1 MESERRKMR
10 ILAPL
15 FAVLL
20 TLQAL
25 LLPVSQAVPIAHAE
39 IGEQRAIG
47 NVVDE
52 WTKTI
57 APGVT
62 ETNWTM
68 DGEIGLQRAFMLDVD
83 TDNPKIHLQAGMPDV
98 DKFGMQTVR
107 QQAAAISEPGHV
119 VIGGVNGDFYNMAN
133 GVPIGAV
140 IQEGRVLKGGTREA
154 FGIKANG
161 EGIIGYPDASFS
173 LKTATSE
180 LTVNGVNQPRGA
192 NDLIAYTADQ
202 QSTGTDDSGTE
213 VVVTGITD
221 DIRHIGQISGEV
233 AEVIHNSGNQPIT
246 EGQIILSGSG
256 KAGEQLQSL
265 QPGDQVTFRTAVAPG
280 WEDVTQALG
289 GQYILVKDGARA
301 NLQENSFTTAEAPR
315 TAVGIREDGSIFF
328 VVVDGR
334 QPGYADGITIFEL
347 RDMMLELG
355 AKDALNLDGGGSST
369 FVSRE
374 PGESG
379 LSVRNSPS
387 DGYER
392 SVANSF
398 FIVSTAEVGNLS
410 QLAVQPD
417 HSLMLAGSTQSFTA
431 KGMDS
436 AYNPLALDTSP
447 SWSVSDSSV
456 GTIDAEGHFTA
467 GNTNASGEIEADV
480 NGATGSAAITVTDT
494 ITDLKLAQQAL
505 TVKRSEEVSLQ
516 ATALLNG
523 RTVHAGPDSF
533 EWTVTGDIGSVD
545 ENGVFTA
552 ADSTGSGTITVRYGD
567 VSDTMDIQVG
577 KMPVILETFEDGL
590 DHWTSSGARYNSVS
604 IRQTTYPEPARFGNH
619 ALELNYDFIGTI
631 GTSGAYAHTKEDIE
645 IEGYPEKIGMWVY
658 GDGAGHWL
666 RAQLRDGGNN
676 AFALDFASEMDWTG
690 WKYVEA
696 AVPAGKETP
705 LKLDLAVRLM
715 ETKNDNKNAGTIYVD
730 NIRVV
735 YGETNDDL
743 INPELS
749 QEMPANNEVV
759 GTNEIKVSVTA
770 KDNEGG
776 TGINP
781 DRIFMEIDGQ
791 SVQHEFNEETGEIS
805 YVPEETLLDGYHQ
818 AKVTVQDRFG
828 NEQEKVWKFEISSG
842 NAGIKPVFGESAY
855 VGNPY
860 TVGIHA
866 SGLDQMDHIRLQLQ
880 FNPEQL
886 NAADAL
892 VLNEAIPAEHVVKNE
907 IGKDGRIELEL
918 KEISTISGIQ
928 DIEELATIPF
938 ETPVDA
944 KDAVTVEFVNGDVQ
958 LTGEQSP
965 IPVFMPEIRAN
976 VAAHLTMEID
986 RTSTGFETKIR
997 VMDEAGQPV
1006 KDAAVHVVSPDRQLA
1021 KITAKTAKVHQDPDS
1036 STAVIAELAKHDHA
1050 VILKQQ
1056 DHWIQVET
1064 GGQTGW
1070 IEAKQAKIEPW
1081 LLGSTDS
1088 KGGFKTNKL
1097 SINPGEL
1104 IIQAS
1109 KDGQYSFRTHINVLQ
1124 HLGSNK
1130 PERTNLTLTG
1140 NANAMNITWTT
1151 TPTTT
1156 ASVVEW
1162 IPTEQFDK
1170 HGFSSNKVKRTK
1182 GKSEPHAFEAGE
1194 IQVHSA
1200 TLRGLKPGETYT
1212 YRVGNGNKEGWS
1224 ETGQFTAAPKGD
1236 VAFNFILMGDT
1247 QAPPNQTESGF
1258 GIFTELFKKA
1268 KAEYPDAAFM
1278 MHVGDMIDDGNLYSH
1293 WSAFFESMK
1302 DPGLA
1307 ASTPIVP
1314 TVGNHENIGNG
1325 VETYKQLFRMPQ
1337 NGPEAFKGTTYSFDY
1352 GNAHIA
1358 VLNTETTKEGLE
1370 QQAEWLRADME
1381 KTKKKWKIAVFHRAP
1396 YYSNP
1401 QGGSGNVREV
1411 FTKAMDE
1418 ADIDMA
1424 ISGHDHAY
1432 VRTVPLKDGVEA
1444 DEGTTYLI
1452 AGSTGSKFYPTTPQS
1467 YMDKFFD
1474 EKTQIYTNIAVDDTG
1489 IRILAKTRDGRVV
1502 DDFTITK

>member
-1 MESERRKMR
+1 M
-10 ILAPL
+10 APL
-15 FAVLL
+15 FAILL
-20 TLQAL
+20 ILQAL
-25 LLPVSQAVPIAHAE
+25 VLPVSQTLPIAHAE
-39 IGEQRAIG
+39 IGEQRTLG
-47 NVVDE
+47 TVVDE

-57 APGVT
+57 APGAT
-62 ETNWTM
+62 ETSWM
-68 DGEIGLQRAFMLDVD
+68 LDGAIGPQRAFMLDVD
-83 TDNPKIHLQAGMPDV
+83 TDNPEIHLQAGMPDV

-107 QQAAAISEPGHV
+107 QQASAISEPGHV

-133 GVPIGAV
+133 GVPIGVV

-173 LKTATSE
+173 LITSTAE
-180 LTVNGVNQPRGA
+180 WDVNGVNQPRGGD
-192 NDLIAYTADQ
+192 DLIAYTAAK
-202 QSTGTDDSGTE
+202 QSTGTDDSGAE

-221 DIRHIGQISGEV
+221 DILHIGQVSGEV
-233 AEVIHNSGNQPIT
+233 TEVLHNSGNQPIS

-256 KAGEQLQSL
+256 KAAEQLQSL
-265 QPGDQVTFRTAVAPG
+265 QPGDQVTFSTTVAPG
-280 WEDVTQALG
+280 WDDVTQALG
-289 GQYILVKDGARA
+289 GQYILVKDGAPTS
-301 NLQENSFTTAEAPR
+301 LQENSFTTAKAPR
-315 TAVGIREDGSIFF
+315 TAVGIRENGDIF
-328 VVVDGR
+328 VIVVDGR
-334 QPGYADGITIFEL
+334 QPGSAEGITVFEL
-347 RDMMLELG
+347 RDLMLELG
-355 AKDALNLDGGGSST
+355 AVDSLNLDGGGSST

-379 LSVRNSPS
+379 LSVKNNPS

-398 FIVSTAEVGNLS
+398 FIISTAEVGNLS

-417 HSLMLAGSTQSFTA
+417 NSLMLAGSTQSFTA
-431 KGMDS
+431 KGMD
-436 AYNPLALDTSP
+436 AAHNPVALDPAP
-447 SWSVSDSSV
+447 SWSVSDSAV
-456 GTIDAEGHFTA
+456 GTINAEGQLTA
-467 GNTNASGEIEADV
+467 GSTIAAGEIRAAV
-480 NGATGSAAITVTDT
+480 NGAAGTAAISVTDT
-494 ITDLKLAQQAL
+494 ITDLKLAQKAL
-505 TVKRSEEVSLQ
+505 TVKRGEEVSLQ

-533 EWTVTGDIGSVD
+533 EWTVTGDIGSVNG
-545 ENGVFTA
+545 NGVFTA
-552 ADSTGSGTITVRYGD
+552 ADTTGSGTITVSYGD

-666 RAQLRDGGNN
+666 RAQIRDGGNN

-730 NIRVV
+730 NIRAV
-735 YGETNDDL
+735 YGETDDDL
-743 INPELS
+743 ISPELS
-749 QEMPANNEVV
+749 QELPANNEVV
-759 GTNEIKVSVTA
+759 GTNEIKFSVNA

-791 SVQHEFNEETGEIS
+791 NVQHEFNEETGEVS
-805 YVPEETLLDGYHQ
+805 YVPDETLLDGYHQ

-828 NEQEKVWKFEISSG
+828 NEQEKAWEFEISSG

-866 SGLDQMDHIRLQLQ
+866 SGLDQIDRIRLQFQ
-880 FNPEQL
+880 FDSEQL
-886 NAADAL
+886 DAADTL
-892 VLNEAIPAEHVVKNE
+892 VLNKAIPAEHVVKND
-907 IGKDGRIELEL
+907 IGEDGRIELEL
-918 KEISTISGIQ
+918 KEVATIPGIREV
-928 DIEELATIPF
+928 EELATIPF

-944 KDAVTVEFVNGDVQ
+944 KDALTVEFVNGDVQ
-958 LTGEQSP
+958 LPGEGSP
-965 IPVFMPEIRAN
+965 IPVFMPDVRAN

-986 RTSTGFETKIR
+986 RTSKGFESKIK
-997 VMDEAGQPV
+997 VMDQSGQPV
-1006 KDAAVHVVSPDRQLA
+1006 KDAAVHVVSPDRQLT
-1021 KITAKTAKVHQDPDS
+1021 KITAKTAAVYQEPDA
-1036 STAVIAELAKHDHA
+1036 STAVITELAKHDHA
-1050 VILKQQ
+1050 VILEEQ
-1056 DHWIQVET
+1056 DGWLQVET

-1070 IEAKQAKIEPW
+1070 IEAGQVKIEPW
-1081 LLGSTDS
+1081 LLGTTDGE
-1088 KGGFKTNKL
+1088 GGFKTDKF

-1104 IIQAS
+1104 VIQAS
-1109 KDGQYSFRTHINVLQ
+1109 RNEQYSYRTHINVLE
-1124 HLGSNK
+1124 HLESHK
-1130 PERTNLTLTG
+1130 PERTNLTFTG
-1140 NANAMNITWTT
+1140 NTNAMNVTWTT
-1151 TPTTT
+1151 SPTTT
-1156 ASVVEW
+1156 MSVVEW
-1162 IPTEQFDK
+1162 IPTEQFNQ
-1170 HGFSSNKVKRTK
+1170 HEFTGNQVKRTK

-1200 TLRGLKPGETYT
+1200 MLRGLKTGETYT
-1212 YRVGNGNKEGWS
+1212 YRVGDGSEEGWS
-1224 ETGQFTAAPKGD
+1224 ETGQFTAAPKCED
-1236 VAFNFILMGDT
+1236 AFNFILMGDT

-1268 KAEYPDAAFM
+1268 NAEYSDAAFM

-1293 WSAFFESMK
+1293 WNAFFESMK
-1302 DPGLA
+1302 DPSLA

-1325 VETYKQLFRMPQ
+1325 VETYKQLFKMPQ
-1337 NGPEAFKGTTYSFDY
+1337 NGPDAFKGTVYSFDY
-1352 GNAHIA
+1352 GNAHFA

-1370 QQAEWLRADME
+1370 QQAKWLKADME
-1381 KTKKKWKIAVFHRAP
+1381 TSKKKWKIAVFHRAP

-1401 QGGSGNVREV
+1401 QGGSENVREV

-1432 VRTVPLKDGVEA
+1432 VRTIPLKGGVEA
-1444 DEGTTYLI
+1444 DDGTTYLI

-1489 IRILAKTRDGRVV
+1489 IRILAKTLDGQIV
-1502 DDFTITK
+1502 DEFTVTK